1 MVAKVKKKLKKLRNG
16 HTVFIPIY
24 APFSMINNYGKP
36 IFLPAKIT
44 VKKLY
49 EYTDQDGKHKK
60 ILQYSNGLLKDKKVS
75 VSNPVVNEFYFMG
88 TYTKEGHI
96 YDFGESYFRAFSR
109 EKTLEN
115 FYSSFR
121 GDSMYRSCIILS
133 DLYDL
138 FDAESYGESKVFVN
152 SKESDPLLSMEYLLS
167 TALLGNID
175 CMRAVLDTLFLSLL
189 VPSQNAVLTNSYDS
203 PYYTI
208 VSSILGENR
217 VQEIIEDVGGL
228 DEDAFSIIR
237 KEIGDKIFRRI
248 AFRDGIDFTVHVV
261 RS

>member
-1 MVAKVKKKLKKLRNG
+1 MVAKVKRKLKKLKNG
-16 HTVFIPIY
+16 HTVFTPIY
-24 APFSMINNYGKP
+24 APFSVINNYGKP

-60 ILQYSNGLLKDKKVS
+60 ILQYTNGLLKDKKVS

-88 TYTKEGHI
+88 THTKDGHI
-96 YDFGESYFRAFSR
+96 YDFGESYFKAFSR

-121 GDSMYRSCIILS
+121 GDKMFRSCIILS
-133 DLYDL
+133 DLYDV
-138 FDAESYGESKVFVN
+138 FDAESYGESKLLVN
-152 SKESDPLLSMEYLLS
+152 GKEVDPLLNMEYILS
-167 TALLGNID
+167 AALLGNTD
-175 CMRAVLDTLFLSLL
+175 CMRPVLDTLFLALL
-189 VPSQNAVLTNSYDS
+189 IPSHNAVLTNSYDS

-208 VSSILGENR
+208 VSSIIGENR

-228 DEDAFSIIR
+228 DEDAYNIIR
-237 KEIGDKIFRRI
+237 KEIGNTIFRRV
-248 AFRDGIDFTVHVV
+248 AFRGGIDFTIHLF